1 MRIGAVS
8 EKKKVIVSK
17 ILDSEIVSK
26 ADSPI
31 ETLCEIIQNYITEN
45 RIENLHA
52 VSIGVP
58 SSVADDNETVIC
70 TTNMQDKQ
78 GKPIFQNTN
87 IAAYLRKSLN
97 LPVYVNND
105 TSNILFYD
113 VYNHNLQNR
122 KLVIGIYIGTGVG
135 ASVLIDGKSLKGAN
149 GAALDL
155 GHIPYYKGKDLCS
168 CSKHGCCECYASG
181 WKLQKI
187 RSTYYPD
194 EDIKN
199 IFVNH
204 SDEEPLQDF
213 LYSCSHV
220 FSVMTT
226 IFNPDTVIAGGGVI
240 EMNGFPKKRFEEM
253 VKTNTGLDVMNFGFD
268 LIYSNSN
275 VEKGIVGAAIFA
287 EQMMEKKITGNSVF
301 KEQMMKTGTY

>member
-1 MRIGAVS
+1 LSHTIIGLDIGGTNLRIGAVN
-8 EKKKVIVSK
+8 EKKEVIVSR

-26 ADSPI
+26 ADCPI
-31 ETLCEIIQNYITEN
+31 KKLCEIIQNFILEN
-45 RIENLHA
+45 KLDNLHA

-58 SSVADDNETVIC
+58 SSVANDNETVIC
-70 TTNMQDKQ
+70 TTNMQDKN
-78 GKPIFQNTN
+78 GKPIFQNEN
-87 IAAYLRKSLN
+87 IATYLRQELN

-113 VYNHNLQNR
+113 VFNNNLQNK
-122 KLVIGIYIGTGVG
+122 KLVVGIYIGTGVG

-149 GAALDL
+149 GVALDL
-155 GHIPYYKGKDLCS
+155 GHIPYYKGEDLCS

-187 RSTYYPD
+187 RSKYYPD
-194 EDIKN
+194 EDIKS
-199 IFVNH
+199 IFRNH
-204 SDEEPLQDF
+204 SDDKPLQEF

-240 EMNGFPKKRFEEM
+240 EMDGFPKQKFEQL
-253 VKTNTGLDVMNFGFD
+253 VKENTGLDVMSVGFD
-268 LIYSNSN
+268 LIYSHSN
-275 VEKGIVGAAIFA
+275 AEKGIVGAAIFA
-287 EQMMEKKITGNSVF
+287 EQFME
-301 KEQMMKTGTY
+301 M